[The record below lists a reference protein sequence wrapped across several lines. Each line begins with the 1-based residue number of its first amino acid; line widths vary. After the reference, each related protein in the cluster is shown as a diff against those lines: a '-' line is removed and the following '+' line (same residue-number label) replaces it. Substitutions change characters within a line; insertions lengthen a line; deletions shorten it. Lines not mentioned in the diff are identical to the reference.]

1 MPLQNLLDAKTIAS
15 FKSKGGFFLTEKP
28 LLKWVGKWSYSYAK
42 KYEFLI
48 WILAQMFKQWYKTR
62 MIAVIRTSI
71 NAAAFHSW
79 KYLLLLYFSC

>member
-15 FKSKGGFFLTEKP
+15 FKSKGVFFLQKNLFLNE
-28 LLKWVGKWSYSYAK
+28 WANDHSYA

-71 NAAAFHSW
+71 NGAAFH
-79 KYLLLLYFSC
+79 